1 MFQNETLDS
10 LTVND
15 WMAVGI
21 VFCFG
26 FLMLWYLFSA
36 GSIRI
41 GLWHAV
47 FMAVASF
54 FIGSA
59 LQEYTLLL
67 DWIEVLDRDGFP
79 DREVILMN
87 GTVSEDDPQFRFLSL
102 GECECV
108 LSSGLSGLIL
118 YDESVLIID

>member
-1 MFQNETLDS
+1 MFENETLDT
-10 LTVND
+10 LTAND
-15 WMAVGI
+15 WMAVGL

-36 GSIRI
+36 GSIRV
-41 GLWHAV
+41 GLWHVV

-67 DWIEVLDRDGFP
+67 DWIELGLTFTNIGASMFVVGMLS
-79 DREVILMN
+79 M
-87 GTVSEDDPQFRFLSL
+87 TVVMAWNLIA
-102 GECECV
+102 
-108 LSSGLSGLIL
+108 SSGRTL
-118 YDESVLIID
+118 VR